1 VVKKDND
8 IKREKHLQ
16 TKLLSDTEFERQ
28 LITDLRTRVENL
40 KVTNSSLQRD
50 IRMQED
56 VISEQKVCL
65 T

>member
-1 VVKKDND
+1 MVKKDND